1 MTTIEFSTLE
11 PFESLEFK
19 PVPAKRALP
28 DWLKNLPAV
37 SPNGAPTAKKC
48 PPFIDTFSMGYIVPA
63 WQEFNLIPA
72 DGVYSFRAGV
82 THIYN
87 PYENPR
93 PVCSYQFPEQ
103 YKGTP
108 YEDYQIIKI
117 QTPWIIKTPP
127 NTSVLILPPI
137 GDTNLPFE
145 AIPAVIDTD
154 SYHMPFGFTCKIK
167 YNSAESYNIQPGT
180 PIAQIIPFRREAWQ
194 MESSITTLLNASK
207 VSNKLRSY
215 IMSGY
220 KRLFWK
226 KKEYN

>member
-1 MTTIEFSTLE
+1 MTIIEFSTLE
-11 PFESLEFK
+11 SFADINFK
-19 PVPAKRALP
+19 PCPAKRALP
-28 DWLKNLPAV
+28 DWLKLLPAM

-48 PPFIDTFSMGYIVPA
+48 PPLTDTFSMGYIVPA
-63 WQEFNLIPA
+63 WQEFNLLPSN
-72 DGVYSFRAGV
+72 GVYSFRAGV
-82 THIYN
+82 THIHN
-87 PYENPR
+87 PYDHPK

-108 YEDYQIIKI
+108 FDDYQVIKI

-137 GDTNLPFE
+137 GGTSAPFE

-154 SYHMPFGFTCKIK
+154 TYHMPFAFTCKIK
-167 YNSAESYNIQPGT
+167 YNANAEYNIQPGT
-180 PIAQIIPFRREAWQ
+180 PIAQIIPFRRESWN
-194 MESSITTLLNASK
+194 MESSITTMLDAAK

-220 KRLFWK
+220 KKLFWK